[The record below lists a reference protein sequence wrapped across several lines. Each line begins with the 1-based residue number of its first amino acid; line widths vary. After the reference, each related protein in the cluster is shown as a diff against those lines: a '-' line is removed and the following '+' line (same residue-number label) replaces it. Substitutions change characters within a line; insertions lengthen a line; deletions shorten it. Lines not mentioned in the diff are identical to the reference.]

1 MYLDLSRGHAPAS
14 TQKAPIENAPFRPPF
29 SLRASSTPR
38 VGTPSS
44 QAIGAP
50 PRDSSPFPPAA
61 SALPWDGPPSFQAA
75 GSPPL
80 VNSPFPQA
88 IGAPPLVNSPFP
100 QAVGAPPW
108 GSLPFFQVGLTPCSD
123 SIIFLD
129 MTENE
134 ASANTISQNEV
145 SKHTPTYLYSE
156 IHS

>member
-1 MYLDLSRGHAPAS
+1 MYPYLSRGDAPAS
-14 TQKAPIENAPFRPPF
+14 TQKASIESAPFRPPF

-38 VGTPSS
+38 VGTPFFQAVGALFRSS
-44 QAIGAP
+44 SPFFQAIGAP
-50 PRDSSPFPPAA
+50 PRVSLPFPPAIGTPPRD
-61 SALPWDGPPSFQAA
+61 SLPFFQALGA
-75 GSPPL
+75 QPR

-88 IGAPPLVNSPFP
+88 IGAPPRV
-100 QAVGAPPW
+100 
-108 GSLPFFQVGLTPCSD
+108 SLPFFQVGLAPCSD

-129 MTENE
+129 MMKNE